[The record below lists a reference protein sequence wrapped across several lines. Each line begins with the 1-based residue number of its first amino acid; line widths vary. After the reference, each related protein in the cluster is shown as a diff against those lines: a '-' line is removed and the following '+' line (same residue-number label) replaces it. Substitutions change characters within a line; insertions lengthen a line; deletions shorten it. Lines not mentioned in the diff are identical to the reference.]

1 MKKLDKDRKINLSF
15 SAVSSFMDC
24 KRKYWF
30 SYVRYLE
37 LIAFQPQNVV
47 GNCVHFGLFKLYSKE
62 GNAVNEAI
70 KMMESEKQNLRKKL
84 ELSVQQEQ
92 ILKEQEYAIK
102 GMLKAYALHY
112 KRHIAKAKHIANE
125 LKMLYDIDKR
135 TRLVIKMD
143 NIKEVKKK
151 RYVHEIK
158 TAKSL
163 TPDYI
168 KNIKNDVQTAI
179 YFHGHNRIV
188 SKQDRLHGIIYDVI
202 RKPSIRRKK
211 SETPSQFMRRLSEY
225 YTSSNESELFYME
238 TIEKPL
244 LSDKRVFSTLE
255 HVAEEIRNCLT
266 EDDFYPND
274 RHCYVRSRC
283 NFYDI
288 CHFGENAVTMARY
301 RPKQKSD
308 Q

>member
-1 MKKLDKDRKINLSF
+1 MKKLDPDRKIRLSF

-24 KRKYWF
+24 RRKYWF
-30 SYVRYLE
+30 SYVKFIE
-37 LIAFQPQNVV
+37 LIAFMPQNIV
-47 GNCVHFGLFKLYSKE
+47 GNCVHFGLYKLYSKDDK
-62 GNAVNEAI
+62 AI
-70 KMMESEKQNLRKKL
+70 AQTMKMLENEKQKLRDKL
-84 ELSVQQEQ
+84 ELSVQQEDM
-92 ILKEQEYAIK
+92 LNEQEYVIK
-102 GMLKAYALHY
+102 GMLKAYAIKY
-112 KRHIAKAKHIANE
+112 KRHIAKATHIVNE
-125 LKMLYDIDKR
+125 LKLEYPIDKR
-135 TRLVIKMD
+135 TELIIKMD

-158 TAKSL
+158 TAKTL
-163 TPDYI
+163 TADYV

-188 SKQDRLHGIIYDVI
+188 PKKEQLNGIIYDVI

-211 SETPSQFMRRLSEY
+211 KETPQQYLRRLETY
-225 YTSSNESELFYME
+225 YTASNESELFYME

-244 LSDKRVFSTLE
+244 LSDKRVFNMIE
-255 HVAEEIRNCLT
+255 HVADEIRSCKT

-274 RHCYVRSRC
+274 RYCYVRSRC

-288 CHFGENAVTMARY
+288 CHFGENAATMARY
-301 RPKQKSD
+301 RHRQKPD